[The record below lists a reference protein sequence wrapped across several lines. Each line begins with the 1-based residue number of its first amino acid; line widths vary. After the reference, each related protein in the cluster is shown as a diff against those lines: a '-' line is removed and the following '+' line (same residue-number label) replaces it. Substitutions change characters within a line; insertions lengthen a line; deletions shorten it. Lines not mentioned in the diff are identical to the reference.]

1 MPRELSPAQIAE
13 RSIQKKYVKTLWN
26 PFIAAMKQYQLIEAG
41 DCVAAC
47 ISGGK
52 DSFLTAKLL
61 QMLQRHSDVPFE
73 LKFLCMDPG
82 YKPHARQLI
91 LDNAAKLGIPLEI
104 FDTNIFNYVAKQG
117 GSPCYLCAR
126 MRRGYLYKEAQ
137 ARGCNKIALGHHFND
152 VIETT
157 LMSVLYSAQTQSMP
171 PKLHSQNFEGLQL
184 IRPLYQVR
192 EEHIIAWGRYNAME
206 FLLCGCPLTE
216 DVENPRISKRREVK
230 NLIAQLKLTHPDV
243 EKCIFHSTHNVRLDT
258 MVSWTHKGLEHSFLD
273 NYEKF

>member
-1 MPRELSPAQIAE
+1 MARELSPAQLAE
-13 RSIQKKYVKTLWN
+13 RSIQKKYGKALWN
-26 PFIAAMKQYQLIEAG
+26 PFIAAMKQYRLIEAG

-82 YKPHARQLI
+82 YRAENRQRI
-91 LDNAAKLGIPLEI
+91 IENAARLELPLEI
-104 FDTNIFNYVAKQG
+104 FDANIFGYITKQE

-126 MRRGYLYKEAQ
+126 MRRGHLYKQAQ

-157 LMSVLYSAQTQSMP
+157 LMSMLYSAQVQSMP
-171 PKLHSQNFEGLQL
+171 PKLRSQNFSDMQL

-192 EEHIIAWGRYNAME
+192 EQDIIAWVRYNSLE
-206 FLLCGCPLTE
+206 FLQCACPLTE
-216 DVENPRISKRREVK
+216 NVELAKTSKRVEIK
-230 NLIAQLKLTHPDV
+230 QLIATLKETHPDV
-243 EKCIFHSTHNVRLDT
+243 DKCIFQSTHNVRLDT
-258 MVSWTHKGLEHSFLD
+258 MVEWVHNGVEHSFLD
-273 NYEKF
+273 EY